1 MQLEFCGQPLLRG
14 QPHECFFASV
24 TTGKLFE
31 FCSCEYISNMIVSTS
46 RWSHHCIKS
55 FQIRSFSGPYSFQ
68 IQENTHEKNS
78 VFGYFSRSALELNYS
93 FPWVEITASQLL
105 CVEHMILIDS
115 MSDITL
121 NSSLRKLYC
130 RILFTLSTKK
140 EVNCWALGNFS
151 KGFMICVFFPTYV
164 LERICLLL
172 MFAAFGWIIYV
183 IWQTVVEAFWCL
195 LVIIANNFSAYFL
208 QMRIFSLLACWCSHL
223 WNKLHVNFLVCCQ
236 SKGT

>member
-46 RWSHHCIKS
+46 RWSHYCIKS

-93 FPWVEITASQLL
+93 FPWVEIFTASLCGTHDIDWFHVRYYSKFFFKKALL
-105 CVEHMILIDS
+105 PHFIYS
-115 MSDITL
+115 L
-121 NSSLRKLYC
+121 NKEGGKLLSTWEFLQRFYDMC
-130 RILFTLSTKK
+130 FFSHICFGKNLFTSHVRCIWLNYLRHLANYCGGIL
-140 EVNCWALGNFS
+140 VPFS
-151 KGFMICVFFPTYV
+151 NY
-164 LERICLLL
+164 
-172 MFAAFGWIIYV
+172 
-183 IWQTVVEAFWCL
+183 
-195 LVIIANNFSAYFL
+195 
-208 QMRIFSLLACWCSHL
+208 
-223 WNKLHVNFLVCCQ
+223 
-236 SKGT
+236 SK